1 MKLPDIRQQSNHDCG
16 LAACRIVARL
26 FRRRWTPEL
35 TARLGTNPMDGT
47 DPRAIESTL
56 RHIGWGVISGEM
68 SIEDL
73 RHHTALERPV
83 ICLITR
89 GGIGH
94 YVVVGGIDCGRMH
107 VQCPADGPII
117 TSRTK
122 FLTAWQDVDRLGAT
136 YHQFGLAVWKRPKPK
151 PSMIDHDEIER
162 VNTRLRELLDLSD

>member
-1 MKLPDIRQQSNHDCG
+1 MKLPDIRQQNNHDCG

-35 TARLGTNPMDGT
+35 TARLGTSPMDGT

-68 SIEDL
+68 TIDDL
-73 RHHTALERPV
+73 RHHATLERPT

-89 GGIGH
+89 AGVGH
-94 YVVVGGIDCGRMH
+94 YVVVGGIDCGRIQ

-117 TSRTK
+117 TSRAK
-122 FLTAWQDVDRLGAT
+122 FLAAWRDVDRLGAV

-151 PSMIDHDEIER
+151 PSTIDLAEIER
-162 VNTRLRELLDLSD
+162 VNSRLRELLDLTD